1 MERTVVLVKPDA
13 YERGLLAEITRRFES
28 SSLQLVG
35 AKMIVPTRKLARAHY
50 ALTIGDADGDDD
62 ASAAATEARLSANA
76 AFLSAGPVVA
86 LAFEGARAVLSAL
99 AIAGDADPRDAQPG
113 TVRGDL
119 ASAPERNLVEVSPDA
134 ATAKRELSL
143 WFKPDELAAQPADGG
158 AAPSA
163 APSSTA
169 AGCTGGSAATA
180 GPRLPRR
187 GERNVLVTSA
197 LPYVNNVPHL
207 GNIIGCVLS
216 ADVYARYLRQRRVN
230 VIYMCGTDEYGTATE
245 IKALAEGLT
254 PQQICDKYHAIHR
267 DVYAWFDIRFDQ
279 FGRTSTPEQTEIVQA
294 MFWDVHANGYTLT
307 KTTEQLYS
315 EPLGKFLADR
325 YVQGSCPLCG
335 YDDARGDQCD
345 ACGKLL
351 NPTELINPRC
361 VASGT
366 TPVVRTT
373 EHMYIDLPRLAEP
386 LEQWI
391 GKASVDGFW
400 THNSLMTTNSWLKG
414 GLQPRCITRDLKWG
428 VQVPLDGWGH
438 KVFYVWFDAPIG
450 YISITAA
457 YAGSAWREWWQPEP
471 EMDVK
476 LMQFMGKDNIPFHT
490 VIFPATLI
498 ASGRPWLRMHHIST
512 TEYLNYEEGKFSKSR
527 GTGVFGDSVQET
539 GIPVCVLRYYLLATR
554 PEASDSAF
562 RWDDLAAK
570 NNNELLANLGNFVNR
585 ATTFTKAKFGGL
597 VPEHQ
602 GLGGDAER
610 KLVREVNESLKQYH
624 AALENVS
631 LREGLRIAMVLSRL
645 GNAYL
650 QDAAPWKSIKL
661 DPPAA
666 ATCCA
671 VALNLCRLLAVVFEP
686 YMGGERAR
694 SPPHASTPPLRA
706 RRRLGLG
713 KRGKAPDLYRG
724 SARLSRRFL
733 LLVARRARRSKLHWK
748 RHDPTRHSDT
758 CMPHPLPLRPALA
771 RAYLAVAAFAPLPA
785 HRPPSH
791 CPDPLPMRPAAAF
804 SAQLFRMLGLEHTDS
819 SSYIPDTF
827 ELMLTTGHPLG
838 EPELLFRTITDEEV
852 AALRARFGGTQEEA
866 TSGTHAPEPEF
877 AADLRVGEIVD
888 VQPHAESIDRLWV
901 LSVDLGSERRQ
912 IVAGVREH
920 YAAPSE
926 LLGKKVVIV
935 CNLKAVSL
943 RGVESRGMMLCA
955 AKKEEF
961 GLLLAPQ
968 AAPPGARVFAGELRN
983 PGEQVRAR
991 TRLGQK
997 DARRRCAGDARARA
1011 SHLMVPAASALRSG
1025 AVGGNQ
1031 VPQSVHTRTPGGRAS
1046 AVHRLALTRCERRR
1060 GVRRRG
1066 CARAA
1071 LRAFA
1076 HARLM
1081 LLPARQPGGGGFT
1094 YPILELKE
1102 FQKIQL
1108 TVGAGLV
1115 GMFKKA
1121 HPLNVDGAPVV
1132 AERVSEGA
1140 KIK

>member
-686 YMGGERAR
+686 YMG
-694 SPPHASTPPLRA
+694 
-706 RRRLGLG
+706 
-713 KRGKAPDLYRG
+713 
-724 SARLSRRFL
+724 
-733 LLVARRARRSKLHWK
+733 
-748 RHDPTRHSDT
+748 
-758 CMPHPLPLRPALA
+758 
-771 RAYLAVAAFAPLPA
+771 
-785 HRPPSH
+785 
-791 CPDPLPMRPAAAF
+791 AAF

-983 PGEQVRAR
+983 PGEQ
-991 TRLGQK
+991 
-997 DARRRCAGDARARA
+997 
-1011 SHLMVPAASALRSG
+1011 
-1025 AVGGNQ
+1025 
-1031 VPQSVHTRTPGGRAS
+1031 
-1046 AVHRLALTRCERRR
+1046 
-1060 GVRRRG
+1060 
-1066 CARAA
+1066 
-1071 LRAFA
+1071 
-1076 HARLM
+1076 
-1081 LLPARQPGGGGFT
+1081 PGGGGFT